1 MSSRFEKLREIVA
14 QLRAPGGC
22 PWDRE
27 QTNAS
32 LSPKL
37 VEEVYE
43 AVAAIRNNDDANLR
57 EELGDVLLLV
67 LMHAEIAREQERFD
81 IDQVIESITAKLIR
95 RHPHVFGDSAVRD
108 SAGVVRQWDAIKLDE
123 KKEQQK
129 NYLDEVGA
137 ALPALM
143 RAQKVQRKAAHVN
156 FDWKRCGRRGGKSRR
171 RTRGNERSNRLD
183 QKNRAIE
190 DEIGDLLFAVVNL
203 ARENR
208 ISMPKQHCNGLP
220 INLSSASM
228 RSKMNCKRRENP
240 SEMFPLPIST
250 RFGTPTKNGI
260 LRGLIGLVEVE
271 RAQRIR
277 KIVAEGDESV
287 HVSFHRE
294 YFLRAHIGF
303 RKQPLHLA
311 RHLGCAIWDIAA
323 SRGSLFEQ
331 PAPQPRAVTMHHD
344 AHVAIH

>member
-1 MSSRFEKLREIVA
+1 MSSRFENLREIVA

-32 LSPKL
+32 LSPKM

-43 AVAAIRNNDDANLR
+43 AVAAIRNSDDANLR

-123 KKEQQK
+123 KKEQQR

-156 FDWKRCGRRGGKSRR
+156 FDWSQTSDVIAKVDEEL
-171 RTRGNERSNRLD
+171 NETK
-183 QKNRAIE
+183 QAITSQ
-190 DEIGDLLFAVVNL
+190 DSAAIAAEIGDLLFAAVNL
-203 ARENR
+203 AR
-208 ISMPKQHCNGLP
+208 KNGLDAETT
-220 INLSSASM
+220 LQ
-228 RSKMNCKRRENP
+228 
-240 SEMFPLPIST
+240 
-250 RFGTPTKNGI
+250 
-260 LRGLIGLVEVE
+260 
-271 RAQRIR
+271 RATD
-277 KIVAEGDESV
+277 KIVQRFNALENELQATGKRLGD
-287 HVSFHRE
+287 VSLVDLDE
-294 YFLRAHIGF
+294 IWNAHKK
-303 RKQPLHLA
+303 RNT
-311 RHLGCAIWDIAA
+311 
-323 SRGSLFEQ
+323 SRVDRLS
-331 PAPQPRAVTMHHD
+331 
-344 AHVAIH
+344 